1 MRASAETI
9 SPEIQRAEKVVSLL
23 AKAIRAYQVYLPNNR
38 MFTRAFEELT
48 KAIRDFCFDNEALT
62 LAVREFDL
70 MYKNH
75 TVYSSLDKMQS
86 IAFKLYRDGIR
97 LISFHSD
104 VTDEELL
111 AFIDALSKAQDHDH
125 IRDDLV
131 TLLWERDLHGITY
144 YEVNQVDISS
154 YQSTLLE
161 KGADS
166 EGSCY
171 SLPDIDSARVAEP
184 MKWSSIE
191 NELEKIRETLSF
203 TTDEVNQLQQIGHD
217 RQRSSSVRIL
227 WQVVFEC
234 LRLDRSIECLTD
246 LEPTIVALLD
256 NALASEGIGF
266 VNQVLSDL
274 QEIVK
279 DLGGQADQ
287 SFTRILDSRTDP
299 AKLSIHSQALSKA
312 GYDVRMDF
320 IRYFSILGKKA
331 IPLLTGII
339 DQSSGSNAWD
349 ICTASMAI
357 VGSGCPDKLVNQ
369 DIDLSERQIEAVLE
383 ALSRMIGDQ
392 PKLTSIK
399 FIDHPSPRIR
409 TRVAALLED
418 ANSKESIEAL
428 KRLVSDPNLLVKRR
442 AMISLCRNPSN
453 SSLENILGLILSDDF
468 ASLPHSSKLA
478 VFVAMRNL
486 QPGLQ
491 IEVMRAVLKKRSIL
505 GRKKLEDTQ
514 IAAVEASTM
523 LNKDAVFEVLNQAR
537 GKVSKK
543 VARAISRVIKRIEDG
558 DYHADSN

>member
-1 MRASAETI
+1 MKASAETI
-9 SPEIQRAEKVVSLL
+9 SPEVQRAEKVVSLL
-23 AKAIRAYQVYLPNNR
+23 AKAIRAYQVYLPSNR

-48 KAIRDFCFDNEALT
+48 KALRDFCFDNEALT

-70 MYKNH
+70 IYKNH

-125 IRDDLV
+125 IQDDLV

-154 YQSTLLE
+154 YQTAWVE
-161 KGADS
+161 KGATS
-166 EGSCY
+166 EATCY
-171 SLPDIDSARVAEP
+171 GPPDIDTARVAEQ

-191 NELEKIRETLSF
+191 NEVERIRETLSF
-203 TTDEVNQLQQIGHD
+203 TTDEVNQIQQIGHYQH
-217 RQRSSSVRIL
+217 RRSSVRIL
-227 WQVVFEC
+227 WQVVLEC

-256 NALASEGIGF
+256 NALASERIGL

-279 DLGGQADQ
+279 DLGGEANQI
-287 SFTRILDSRTDP
+287 FMRILDSRTDP
-299 AKLSIHSQALSKA
+299 AKLSIHSDALSKA
-312 GYDVRMDF
+312 GYDDRMDF
-320 IRYFSILGKKA
+320 IRYFSILGEKA
-331 IPLLTGII
+331 IPLLLGVI
-339 DQSSGSNAWD
+339 DQSSGSNALD

-357 VGSGCPDKLVNQ
+357 VASGCPDKLVNR
-369 DIDLSERQIEAVLE
+369 DTDFSERQIEAILE

-392 PKLTSIK
+392 AKLASIR
-399 FIDHPSPRIR
+399 FVDHQSPRIR
-409 TRVAALLED
+409 ARVAALLED
-418 ANSKESIEAL
+418 TNTREAIEAL
-428 KRLVSDPNLLVKRR
+428 KTLVSDPNPLVKRR

-453 SSLENILGLILSDDF
+453 CSSENILGLILSDDF
-468 ASLPHSSKLA
+468 ASLPHSSKVTVLMA
-478 VFVAMRNL
+478 IRNL
-486 QPGLQ
+486 QPGVQ

-505 GRKKLEDTQ
+505 GKKKLEDTQ

-523 LNKDAVFEVLNQAR
+523 LSKDVAYEILNEAR
-537 GKVSKK
+537 GKVSKR
-543 VARAISRVIKRIEDG
+543 VARAISQVIKRIEDG
-558 DYHADSN
+558 D

>member
-1 MRASAETI
+1 MKASAETI
-9 SPEIQRAEKVVSLL
+9 SPEVQRAEKVVSLL
-23 AKAIRAYQVYLPNNR
+23 AKAIRAYQVYLPSNR

-48 KAIRDFCFDNEALT
+48 KALRDFCFDNEALT

-70 MYKNH
+70 IYKNH

-125 IRDDLV
+125 IQDDLV

-154 YQSTLLE
+154 YQTAWVE
-161 KGADS
+161 KGATS
-166 EGSCY
+166 EATCY
-171 SLPDIDSARVAEP
+171 GPPDIDTARVAEQ

-191 NELEKIRETLSF
+191 NEVERIRETLSF
-203 TTDEVNQLQQIGHD
+203 TTDEVNQIQQIGHYQH
-217 RQRSSSVRIL
+217 RRSSVRIL
-227 WQVVFEC
+227 WQVVLEC

-256 NALASEGIGF
+256 NALASERIGL

-279 DLGGQADQ
+279 DLGGEANQI
-287 SFTRILDSRTDP
+287 FMRILDSRTDP
-299 AKLSIHSQALSKA
+299 AKLSIHSDALSKA
-312 GYDVRMDF
+312 GYDDRMDF
-320 IRYFSILGKKA
+320 IRYFSILGEKA
-331 IPLLTGII
+331 IPLLLGVI
-339 DQSSGSNAWD
+339 DQSSGSNALD

-357 VGSGCPDKLVNQ
+357 VASGCPDRLVNR
-369 DIDLSERQIEAVLE
+369 DTDFSERQIEAILE

-392 PKLTSIK
+392 AKLASIR
-399 FIDHPSPRIR
+399 FVDHQSPRIR
-409 TRVAALLED
+409 ARVAALLED
-418 ANSKESIEAL
+418 TNTREAIEAL
-428 KRLVSDPNLLVKRR
+428 KTLVSDPNPLVKRR

-453 SSLENILGLILSDDF
+453 CSSENILGLILSDDF
-468 ASLPHSSKLA
+468 ASLPHSSKVTVLMA
-478 VFVAMRNL
+478 IRNL
-486 QPGLQ
+486 QPGVQ

-505 GRKKLEDTQ
+505 GKKKLEDTQ

-523 LNKDAVFEVLNQAR
+523 LSKDVAYEILNEAR
-537 GKVSKK
+537 GKVSKR
-543 VARAISRVIKRIEDG
+543 VARAISQVIKRIEDG
-558 DYHADSN
+558 D